1 MLKSSNLSQE
11 TLEDLLRWLAPD
23 APDKEVAAYRY
34 EEVRCKLVRHFA
46 FKGCVCPEDLADKV
60 MDRVAKKVRLF
71 DSSLPW
77 GDRVRIFYSY
87 TKYVYLEYVRSRI
100 PVPPAPLCDD
110 ANLEKHHECLERCML
125 QLVEPDRQ
133 LLLDYYKYA
142 PGQKIEHRKALA
154 ETRQMPLN
162 ALRIRV
168 CRLRA
173 GIKDCVVDCVKA
185 EGADWIH

>member
-1 MLKSSNLSQE
+1 MPKPINLSRE
-11 TLEDLLRWLAPD
+11 TFEDLLRWLAPD
-23 APDKEVAAYRY
+23 KEVAAARY
-34 EEVRCKLVRHFA
+34 QEVHRKLVRHFA
-46 FKGCVCPEDLADKV
+46 FKGCTCPEDLADKV
-60 MDRVAKKVRLF
+60 MDRVAKKVRFF

-77 GDRVRIFYSY
+77 QEDRVGIFYSY
-87 TKYVYLEYVRSRI
+87 TKYVYLEYVRTRI
-100 PVPPAPLCDD
+100 PVAPAPLCD
-110 ANLEKHHECLERCML
+110 AASLEKHHNCLEKCML

-142 PGQKIEHRKALA
+142 PGQKIDHRKALA

-173 GIKDCVVDCVKA
+173 GIKDCVVDCVQA
-185 EGADWIH
+185 QGADWVQ